1 VTDPDAVTRFTWIY
15 DDLYSRVY
23 AYAVSRTGRQLAEE
37 VTSETFAV
45 AWRRFA
51 DLPDPPLPWLLG
63 VARNVLRESYR
74 AQVRQDSLRAELR
87 AWTSDAELSVGDIG
101 EDVVERSAVLRGL
114 AALSDED
121 RELLTLIA
129 WHGLSAAQAAKV
141 IGCSK
146 ATLFVRLQRQ
156 WSRPEDPPPTPRP
169 WPGWAAGGDEAGT
182 VPKAPVPGRT
192 VYPDK
197 GRLTEIH

>member
-1 VTDPDAVTRFTWIY
+1 VTDPDAVTRFTSIY

-45 AWRRFA
+45 AWRRFT

-74 AQVRQDSLRAELR
+74 SQVRQDSLRAELR

-129 WHGLSAAQAAKV
+129 WHGLSPAQAAKV

-146 ATLFVRLQRQ
+146 ATFFVRLHRARKRLERILSDTPAPAPP
-156 WSRPEDPPPTPRP
+156 SRSARP
-169 WPGWAAGGDEAGT
+169 AAQSTARHA
-182 VPKAPVPGRT
+182 VHAPGRESF
-192 VYPDK
+192 
-197 GRLTEIH
+197 R

>member
-1 VTDPDAVTRFTWIY
+1 VTDPDAVTRFTSIY

-146 ATLFVRLQRQ
+146 ATFFVRLHRA
-156 WSRPEDPPPTPRP
+156 RKRLERALADTP
-169 WPGWAAGGDEAGT
+169 
-182 VPKAPVPGRT
+182 APVPPPRSARPAAQSTARHTVRTPGRESF
-192 VYPDK
+192 
-197 GRLTEIH
+197 R